1 MHGQDELTACYVLEG
16 ELTALVETGPKS
28 TVQNV
33 LAGLAA
39 AGVQRLDWIVVT
51 HIHLDHAGAAGTLAA
66 RFPEAR
72 IAVHTVGAPHLV
84 DPSKLWSS
92 ASRIYG
98 DAMEQLWGG
107 IDPIPSDRIQALE
120 DGDKIDLGSRSL
132 QAIDTPGHA
141 YHHHAFLDDATGHV
155 FTGDAIGIRLP
166 GVAAIR
172 PATPP
177 PEFHLEKGIASIQ
190 KLKTLGAE
198 RLYPTHYGPAEGA
211 VNELCDAAVES
222 LNDWAEWVREG
233 RESSRELEDVAQ
245 HVKERA
251 QTDLEASV
259 PADAVAKMEQA
270 TSYRMN
276 TWGYMR
282 YMDKIEQ
289 P

>member
-1 MHGQDELTACYVLEG
+1 MD
-16 ELTALVETGPKS
+16 
-28 TVQNV
+28 
-33 LAGLAA
+33 
-39 AGVQRLDWIVVT
+39 
-51 HIHLDHAGAAGTLAA
+51 
-66 RFPEAR
+66 
-72 IAVHTVGAPHLV
+72 
-84 DPSKLWSS
+84 
-92 ASRIYG
+92 
-98 DAMEQLWGG
+98 QLWGG
-107 IDPIPSDRIQALE
+107 IDPIPADRIHPLE

-141 YHHHAFLDDATGHV
+141 YHHHAFLDDATGYV

-166 GVAAIR
+166 RVAAIR

-190 KLKTLGAE
+190 RLKALEAE
-198 RLYPTHYGPAEGA
+198 RFYPTHFGPAEGP
-211 VNELCDAAVES
+211 VNELCDAAVAS

-233 RESSRELEDVAQ
+233 RETWHELDEVAA

-251 QTDLEASV
+251 QADLEASIS
-259 PADAVAKMEQA
+259 ADAVAKMEQA

-289 P
+289 A